1 MSEKNVNNAE
11 TRVNPIRITDNK
23 ADVTYELDFT
33 RDSVRFAEARGFDID
48 SIGKFPATKIP
59 ELFYYA
65 FRKNH
70 RNLAKSQTDNILET
84 KLKGLSGPM
93 LERLIALYNQAALT
107 HMIATE
113 EDMEKNELVT
123 VEL

>member
-1 MSEKNVNNAE
+1 MEEILSMEE
-11 TRVNPIRITDNK
+11 RVNPIRITDNETNT
-23 ADVTYELDFT
+23 VYELDFS
-33 RDSVRFAEARGFDID
+33 RESVRFAESRGFEIET
-48 SIGKFPATKIP
+48 IGKFPVTKIP
-59 ELFYYA
+59 EFFYYS

-70 RNLAKSQTDNILET
+70 KNLARNKTDEILEK

-93 LERLIALYNQAALT
+93 LSRLIALYNQASLT